1 MSHAGKPT
9 FKLQGKWN
17 NNKPGILLCEEKKII
32 EPAVKVKT
40 VTVGDGAKYYL
51 STLE

>member
-1 MSHAGKPT
+1 MLESPP
-9 FKLQGKWN
+9 LN
-17 NNKPGILLCEEKKII
+17 YRENGIIINQVFCCVKKKKII